1 MLKILKGSGRTQ
13 RKLSDNI
20 GKKKTKKVDKWDNQK
35 NQKNQKKKNV
45 FMPPEYKKKLTQI
58 SAELDIIQF
67 KDRDRRFPIKIS
79 KNTTDN
85 ILSCLFFSHC
95 SQIGIKSDEEDA
107 RYLLK
112 QNKTFNI
119 RLYDSTSII
128 NSYKIKHDYIVYNS
142 LTFRKDMNKK
152 DISIV
157 SGIPKEIIRSFGF
170 DIK

>member
-1 MLKILKGSGRTQ
+1 MDILFNSFNSVPSRFNRSYHIQ
-13 RKLSDNI
+13 DNTI
-20 GKKKTKKVDKWDNQK
+20 QYASYKTVR
-35 NQKNQKKKNV
+35 
-45 FMPPEYKKKLTQI
+45 PPYIEMNPLMKKKLIQI
-58 SAELDIIQF
+58 SAELDKIQF
-67 KDRDRRFPIKIS
+67 KDRDRRFPIKMS

-112 QNKTFNI
+112 QNKTFNV

-128 NSYKIKHDYIVYNS
+128 NSYKIKHDFIVYNS

-157 SGIPKEIIRSFGF
+157 SGISKEIIRSFGF